1 MLQNPILLLILS
13 SLIAAIPAAIWL
25 IILFTKTNQSKK
37 TISLVFGL
45 GCLTAPALL
54 GLQYV
59 WDIFPR
65 FNLAAL
71 IENGIQSQS
80 SMYIAMF
87 VLFGAME
94 EIIKMYVITAVD
106 KKTVYIKTVNDTIRY
121 SLAAALGFS
130 FTENIYYL
138 YEFSRSI
145 SFGDLA
151 TMYMFRSI
159 FTASAHM
166 IFSGLFGYYYA
177 MGKFSIEI
185 TKQKKISHESSII
198 TRIISILFAIPE
210 SQANQQ
216 KSVLKGLFLAIFL
229 HATYNYILQ
238 LGYIFPVIIFVIVM
252 AIYLWFLL
260 KRKAGNLIINTDVS
274 SIRKSKIA
282 KKDEDVLIDL
292 LSLWFQEERFVDV
305 MHICE
310 RLLERDPD
318 NKIVALFKAKA
329 LDKLDPQNP
338 YVNILNTLFKSES
351 DLDSNQKNI
360 LSNHLKEKEMFLKV
374 QNLIKKQLKKEGKEF
389 ISTEKPKLVKD
400 EVKDIKEEA
409 LENYNSSKKYLE
421 KYTKG
426 ESFDIKL

>member
-1 MLQNPILLLILS
+1 
-13 SLIAAIPAAIWL
+13 
-25 IILFTKTNQSKK
+25 
-37 TISLVFGL
+37 
-45 GCLTAPALL
+45 
-54 GLQYV
+54 
-59 WDIFPR
+59 
-65 FNLAAL
+65 
-71 IENGIQSQS
+71 
-80 SMYIAMF
+80 
-87 VLFGAME
+87 
-94 EIIKMYVITAVD
+94 
-106 KKTVYIKTVNDTIRY
+106 
-121 SLAAALGFS
+121 
-130 FTENIYYL
+130 
-138 YEFSRSI
+138 
-145 SFGDLA
+145 
-151 TMYMFRSI
+151 MFRSI

-185 TKQKKISHESSII
+185 TKQNKISHESSII
-198 TRIISILFAIPE
+198 TRIISVLFAIPE

-216 KSVLKGLFLAIFL
+216 KSVLKGLILAISL

-238 LGYIFPVIIFVIVM
+238 LGYILPVIIFVIVM

-274 SIRKSKIA
+274 TIRKSKIA

-318 NKIVALFKAKA
+318 NKIVALFKARA

-338 YVNILNTLFKSES
+338 YVNILNTLFKSEKE
-351 DLDSNQKNI
+351 LDNNQKNK
-360 LSNHLKEKEMFLKV
+360 LTNLLKEKEMFNKV

-389 ISTEKPKLVKD
+389 IESKAKTPTENEIINK
-400 EVKDIKEEA
+400 KEEA
-409 LENYNSSKKYLE
+409 FENYTSSKKYLE